1 MDKIVKA
8 SAALAALLVSSAT
21 LAATATI
28 QPGYY
33 ENRVT
38 VVQDGTSEVTHD
50 CVKPGEAQTV
60 EQLAAEITQDR
71 ECRYSRRNVGGGRID
86 IAATCVGTD
95 GSRSTFTQVGTYT
108 PTSLNVKMGGF
119 VTYAGQ
125 KVDIGMTIASRRIA
139 ATCPRGSN

>member
-1 MDKIVKA
+1 MDNIVKT
-8 SAALAALLVSSAT
+8 SAALAALLVSSAA

-38 VVQDGTSEVTHD
+38 VAQDGTSEITHD

-71 ECRYSRRNVGGGRID
+71 ECRYSRRNLGGGRID
-86 IAATCVGTD
+86 IAATCVGKD